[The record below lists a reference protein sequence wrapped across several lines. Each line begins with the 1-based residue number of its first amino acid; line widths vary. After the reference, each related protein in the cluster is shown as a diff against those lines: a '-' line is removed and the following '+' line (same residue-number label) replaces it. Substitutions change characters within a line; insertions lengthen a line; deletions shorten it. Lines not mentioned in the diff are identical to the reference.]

1 MSENDTDNEDFERDV
16 ESEDVEKSID
26 NYEYNYGN
34 HDEPELFPYAEPY

>member
-1 MSENDTDNEDFERDV
+1 MDENDNAAFDIDEESEDFE
-16 ESEDVEKSID
+16 KTID